1 MKKVIAIFVMAT
13 LVACN
18 GTASTEAPAAD
29 TAAAKV
35 DSVKVEEAPTADSTS
50 PTLEVK

>member
-18 GTASTEAPAAD
+18 GTASTEAPAVD

-35 DSVKVEEAPTADSTS
+35 DSTVASVADSAA
-50 PTLEVK
+50 PALEVK

>member
-1 MKKVIAIFVMAT
+1 MMKKVIAIFVMAT

-18 GTASTEAPAAD
+18 GTASTEAPAVD

-35 DSVKVEEAPTADSTS
+35 DSTVAPVADSAA
-50 PTLEVK
+50 PALEVK